1 MGEYLGD
8 SLVLSVHRGKLS
20 GLFYLISTRT
30 QFCLFPGPMPFLVTL
45 GKRAVTLL
53 RFLVLA
59 THLLH
64 IFFFYFIK
72 EPVKFWCWER
82 ELYFNCS
89 LIDMPQQDYGR
100 PNNDPEK
107 DIHILTPEPTDGT
120 LYSKAALW
128 MWAKCNYQC
137 SSKTE
142 TGGSELIVRDVVT
155 ETRGRSYL
163 WKRS

>member
-64 IFFFYFIK
+64 IFFFFILLK
-72 EPVKFWCWER
+72 
-82 ELYFNCS
+82 S
-89 LIDMPQQDYGR
+89 LLNSGA
-100 PNNDPEK
+100 EK
-107 DIHILTPEPTDGT
+107 G
-120 LYSKAALW
+120 
-128 MWAKCNYQC
+128 NYI
-137 SSKTE
+137 ST
-142 TGGSELIVRDVVT
+142 VV
-155 ETRGRSYL
+155 
-163 WKRS
+163 